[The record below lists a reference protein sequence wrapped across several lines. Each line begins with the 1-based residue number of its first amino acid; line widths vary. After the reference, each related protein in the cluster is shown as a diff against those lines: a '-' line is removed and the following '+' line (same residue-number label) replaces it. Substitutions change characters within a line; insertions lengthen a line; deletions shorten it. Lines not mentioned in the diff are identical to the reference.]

1 MYFIELWELNVLKF
15 KYALKEKYTVIYN
28 NNDTLSNSK

>member
-1 MYFIELWELNVLKF
+1 MYVIELRELNVLKF
-15 KYALKEKYTVIYN
+15 KYVLKEKYTVIFN